1 MAKKLKIE
9 NNKKHTKWNI
19 FKLASQEIEN
29 AFVLGT
35 RIELFHNSQA
45 IIEGCL
51 GVYEYSENYLKIRL
65 SSGAL
70 VLCGADFNIVSFEE
84 KTIVV
89 NGKITSLEFCV

>member
-9 NNKKHTKWNI
+9 SNKKHTKWNI
-19 FKLASQEIEN
+19 FNLASQEIEN
-29 AFVLGT
+29 ALPLGP
-35 RIELFHNSQA
+35 RIELFHNNQA

-65 SSGAL
+65 LSGAL
-70 VLCGADFNIVSFEE
+70 ILCGTDFNIVSFEE
-84 KTIVV
+84 KTMVV